1 MQLKTVVG
9 SSPLAGGHRRRH
21 RRLVLSSV
29 FIRIHRPSCSRA
41 CSNIRL
47 HACMHARTS
56 SSCQRRVA
64 LRLSPAS
71 FTASNKID
79 RPANVARNPW
89 PGPPGMTSIMLGV
102 RSHQVVRTTTPLLLL
117 YVVASVLRKI
127 VAKYTC
133 LLLKLLRKLV
143 ANKTCLLLKL
153 LAFLLRATK

>member
-9 SSPLAGGHRRRH
+9 SSPLAGGHRL
-21 RRLVLSSV
+21 LVLCSSGSIV
-29 FIRIHRPSCSRA
+29 LARA
-41 CSNIRL
+41 VHAVIFDYM
-47 HACMHARTS
+47 HACTHARTYVVVLPKESCPATVS
-56 SSCQRRVA
+56 SFVH
-64 LRLSPAS
+64 
-71 FTASNKID
+71 SNKID

-143 ANKTCLLLKL
+143 AKKTCLLLKL

>member
-29 FIRIHRPSCSRA
+29 FIRIHRASCSHA

-64 LRLSPAS
+64 LLLSSAS
-71 FTASNKID
+71 FTQTRPTG
-79 RPANVARNPW
+79 RPADVVRNP
-89 PGPPGMTSIMLGV
+89 GPDRNDLTSIMLGV
-102 RSHQVVRTTTPLLLL
+102 RSHQVRVRTTLLLRCCFSSSK
-117 YVVASVLRKI
+117 ASSKVHMPATENFIESRFK
-127 VAKYTC
+127 K
-133 LLLKLLRKLV
+133 
-143 ANKTCLLLKL
+143 KTS
-153 LAFLLRATK
+153 